1 MGTGFM
7 SWEAYVTFPNDRTS
21 HALSH
26 EGRSKV
32 PDKSYPGTTEEAFMP
47 FADDSVGSCC
57 SGRVVKS
64 MIKEAWTASR
74 MERPVLLTTHE
85 VQGTGGFNCK
95 VQSSICNIV
104 MITETETEPLL
115 QMIMMMFL
123 LHWWHS
129 LTKGDRPRTG
139 RQDLWFSWLCISKH
153 PMEFQ

>member
-1 MGTGFM
+1 M
-7 SWEAYVTFPNDRTS
+7 TFPNDRTS

-104 MITETETEPLL
+104 MITKTERDRTLAADDNDDVPLAL
-115 QMIMMMFL
+115 VAL
-123 LHWWHS
+123 AHKGGSAKNWAAGS
-129 LTKGDRPRTG
+129 LV
-139 RQDLWFSWLCISKH
+139 
-153 PMEFQ
+153 